1 MEVTT
6 DGDSEAPD
14 PVISSGI
21 NFRNFDDTS
30 EINSDPTAEPAVV
43 YWRLAGIGPS
53 GEIKKDSKIVSAFL
67 RPAPTVREGH
77 LPTDQ
82 GASAATGPGVKRK
95 REEENK
101 ECKHCNKE
109 HNTIN
114 IDA

>member
-1 MEVTT
+1 M
-6 DGDSEAPD
+6 
-14 PVISSGI
+14 
-21 NFRNFDDTS
+21 
-30 EINSDPTAEPAVV
+30 
-43 YWRLAGIGPS
+43 
-53 GEIKKDSKIVSAFL
+53 
-67 RPAPTVREGH
+67 REGD